1 MRYLPE
7 DPNRKIKTTRTTRLI
22 IQRKIDDTIR
32 KIEVVEC
39 KDPRWYPIINTY
51 DNVTQQPR
59 KITQ

>member
-7 DPNRKIKTTRTTRLI
+7 DPNRKTKTTRTTRLI

-51 DNVTQQPR
+51 DDVTQQPR